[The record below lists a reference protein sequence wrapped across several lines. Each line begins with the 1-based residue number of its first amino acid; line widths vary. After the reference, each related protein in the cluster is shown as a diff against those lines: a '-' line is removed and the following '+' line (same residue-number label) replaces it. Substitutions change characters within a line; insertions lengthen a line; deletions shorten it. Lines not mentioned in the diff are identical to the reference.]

1 MAVIKN
7 EYFIPNKI
15 MLEKFI
21 GKILRPC
28 FLLAARFFS
37 RHL

>member
-15 MLEKFI
+15 MLEKLI
-21 GKILRPC
+21 GKVLHLIIYRRPRG
-28 FLLAARFFS
+28 F
-37 RHL
+37 